1 MYISLRHQLIK
12 KQTMKKV
19 VNAGIGGRSFTLDED
34 AYQRLNIYLD
44 HFRQRLKVS
53 STSQGQTGEVMDDL
67 ESRISEL
74 FLKELSSPSEVVNI
88 AMVCKVTTQL
98 GMPDGSSEADD
109 FQYQDCYQQEENCSS
124 STNTKKLFRDEDN
137 KVIGGVA
144 SGLAAYLNLD
154 ITLVRVIMLALLL
167 AGSLGF
173 WLYIFIWIIAPVAKT
188 AAQKCEMRGWP
199 VTAENM
205 AKFSRSRYNGK

>member
-1 MYISLRHQLIK
+1 
-12 KQTMKKV
+12 MKKV

-44 HFRQRLKVS
+44 HFRQRLKIS
-53 STSQGQTGEVMDDL
+53 STSQNQTIEVMDDL
-67 ESRISEL
+67 EARISEL

-88 AMVCKVTTQL
+88 AMVCRVTTQL

-109 FQYQDCYQQEENCSS
+109 FQYQDCYRQEEDSS
-124 STNTKKLFRDEDN
+124 PKQPKKLYRDEEN

-154 ITLVRVIMLALLL
+154 ITLVRVIMLALLF

-173 WLYIFIWIIAPVAKT
+173 WLYILIWIIAPVAKT
-188 AAQKCEMRGWP
+188 TAQKCEMRGWP

-205 AKFSRSRYNGK
+205 AKFSRSK

>member
-1 MYISLRHQLIK
+1 
-12 KQTMKKV
+12 MKKV

-44 HFRQRLKVS
+44 HFRQRLKTT
-53 STSQGQTGEVMDDL
+53 STSQSQTSEVMDDL
-67 ESRISEL
+67 EARIAEL
-74 FLKELSSPSEVVNI
+74 FLKELSSQTEVVNM
-88 AMVCKVTTQL
+88 AMVCRVTTQL

-109 FQYQDCYQQEENCSS
+109 FQYQDCYQKEDSS
-124 STNTKKLFRDEDN
+124 FSSVKDKKLYRDDDN

-154 ITLVRVIMLALLL
+154 ITLVRVILLALLI

-199 VTAENM
+199 VNAENM
-205 AKFSRSRYNGK
+205 AKFSRRNNNGK

>member
-1 MYISLRHQLIK
+1 MLF
-12 KQTMKKV
+12 
-19 VNAGIGGRSFTLDED
+19 RS
-34 AYQRLNIYLD
+34 
-44 HFRQRLKVS
+44 
-53 STSQGQTGEVMDDL
+53 
-67 ESRISEL
+67 
-74 FLKELSSPSEVVNI
+74 
-88 AMVCKVTTQL
+88 
-98 GMPDGSSEADD
+98 
-109 FQYQDCYQQEENCSS
+109 
-124 STNTKKLFRDEDN
+124 FRDEDN